1 MSEAP
6 APPSSLSAALIGFG
20 EVGSILSAGLVK
32 AGAQSVATYD
42 IKFDTPDGQAMMARA
57 RDAGVHPAPTPAEAA
72 AGSEIVIAA
81 LTASSSVEA
90 ARTAATYLKPDQ
102 FYLDINS
109 VSPGKKREAASII
122 DGAGGRFVDVAV
134 MAPVPPYG
142 IKVPMA
148 VGGKWGQA
156 VADRLIPFGFRIEV
170 FEREIGYVSAMKM
183 CRSVMIKGIESLIV
197 EAMTASVSYDV
208 VDQVIP
214 SLDEYF
220 KGKDWRRQ
228 AEYMFGRVV
237 EHGERRAAE
246 MREAAKTVAEIGLEP
261 LMTAATAERQQWVAD
276 RIPRDTFEGRK
287 PTLEDYAAAVRAV
300 LDKK

>member
-1 MSEAP
+1 MSEAK
-6 APPSSLSAALIGFG
+6 ASLSATLIGFG
-20 EVGSILSAGLVK
+20 EAGSILAAGLVE

-42 IKFDTPDGQAMMARA
+42 IKFDRPDGATMMARA
-57 RDAGVHPAPTPAEAA
+57 SAAGVHPAKTPAEAA
-72 AGSEIVIAA
+72 AGADIIIAA
-81 LTASSSVEA
+81 LTASSSIDA
-90 ARTAATYLKPDQ
+90 ARTAATYIKPNQ

-109 VSPGKKREAASII
+109 VSPKAKRVAAEII
-122 DGAGGRFVDVAV
+122 DGAGGKFVDVAV

-148 VGGKWGQA
+148 LGGKWGQA
-156 VADRLIPFGFRIEV
+156 VADRLVPFGFRVEV

-197 EAMTASVSYDV
+197 EAMTAAVAYDV

-220 KGKDWRRQ
+220 KGKDWRWQ
-228 AEYMFGRVV
+228 AEYMFSRVI
-237 EHGERRAAE
+237 EHGQRRAAE

-276 RIPRDTFEGRK
+276 HVPRDSFKGK
-287 PTLEDYAAAVRAV
+287 KATLEDYAASVRAV
-300 LDKK
+300 IDEK

>member
-1 MSEAP
+1 MSEP
-6 APPSSLSAALIGFG
+6 RPSLSAALIGFG
-20 EVGSILSAGLVK
+20 EAGSILSAGLVK
-32 AGAQSVATYD
+32 AGVQSVAAYD
-42 IKFDTPDGQAMMARA
+42 IKFGRA
-57 RDAGVHPAPTPAEAA
+57 ELAGPMIERAKAAGVHPAKSAAEAA

-81 LTASSSVEA
+81 VTASSSIDA
-90 ARTAATYLKPDQ
+90 ARTAAGYIKPNQ

-109 VSPGKKREAASII
+109 VSPGKKREAAAII
-122 DGAGGRFVDVAV
+122 DAAGGRFVDVAV

-148 VGGKWGQA
+148 VGGKWGRA
-156 VADRLIPFGFRIEV
+156 VADRLVPFGFAIEV

-197 EAMTASVSYDV
+197 EAMTAACAYEVE
-208 VDQVIP
+208 DQVIP

-220 KGKDWRRQ
+220 KGKDWRSQ
-228 AEYMFGRVV
+228 AEYMFGRVI

-261 LMTAATAERQQWVAD
+261 LMTTATAERQQWVAD
-276 RIPRDTFEGRK
+276 RVPRDKFKGKK
-287 PTLEDYAAAVRAV
+287 PDVRDYAAAIRTAME
-300 LDKK
+300 KHQP

>member
-1 MSEAP
+1 MNGAKIP
-6 APPSSLSAALIGFG
+6 LSATLLGFG
-20 EVGSILSAGLVK
+20 EAGSILSAELRK
-32 AGAQSVATYD
+32 AGAQSVAAYD
-42 IKFDTPDGQAMMARA
+42 LKFQEAEGPAMMARA
-57 RDAGVHPAPTPAEAA
+57 AAAGVHAAISPQEAA
-72 AGSEIVIAA
+72 AGSEMIIAA
-81 LTASSSVEA
+81 VTASSSVAA
-90 ARTAATYLKPDQ
+90 ARTAARYIKPDQ

-109 VSPGKKREAASII
+109 VSPGKKREAAGLIE
-122 DGAGGRFVDVAV
+122 DAGGRFVDVAV

-156 VADRLIPFGFRIEV
+156 VAGRLAPFGFRIEV
-170 FEREIGYVSAMKM
+170 FEREVGYVSAMKM

-197 EAMTASVSYDV
+197 EAMTAAHAYDV

-220 KGKDWRRQ
+220 KGKDWRWQ

-237 EHGERRAAE
+237 EHGVRRAAE

-276 RIPRDTFEGRK
+276 HIPRDRFKGRQAK
-287 PTLEDYAAAVRAV
+287 LHDYAAAIEAA
-300 LDKK
+300 LDRK

>member
-1 MSEAP
+1 MTEAK
-6 APPSSLSAALIGFG
+6 ASLSTTLIGFG
-20 EVGSILSAGLVK
+20 EAGSILSAGLVK
-32 AGAQSVATYD
+32 AGVQSVATYD
-42 IKFDTPDGQAMMARA
+42 IKFGTAEGSAMMTRA
-57 RDAGVHPAPTPAEAA
+57 RNAGVHPAPTPAEAA

-81 LTASSSVEA
+81 LTASASVDA
-90 ARTAATYLKPDQ
+90 ARTAATYIKRGQ
-102 FYLDINS
+102 YYLDINS
-109 VSPGKKREAASII
+109 VSPGKKREAAAII
-122 DGAGGRFVDVAV
+122 EGAGGRFVDVAV

-148 VGGKWGQA
+148 VGGKWGRA

-183 CRSVMIKGIESLIV
+183 CRSVMIKGIESLII
-197 EAMTASVSYDV
+197 EAMTAAVSYDV

-220 KGKDWRRQ
+220 KNKDWRWQ

-261 LMTAATAERQQWVAD
+261 LMTAATAARQQWVAD
-276 RIPRDTFEGRK
+276 RIPRDKFKGK
-287 PTLEDYAAAVRAV
+287 NPTLDDYVASVRAV

>member
-1 MSEAP
+1 MSETRA
-6 APPSSLSAALIGFG
+6 SLSATLIGFG
-20 EVGSILSAGLVK
+20 EAGSILSAGLVK
-32 AGAQSVATYD
+32 AGAQSVAVYD
-42 IKFDTPDGQAMMARA
+42 IKFNGADGAAMIDRA
-57 RDAGVHPAPTPAEAA
+57 TAAGVHPTRSAAEAA
-72 AGSEIVIAA
+72 AGAEIIIAA
-81 LTASSSVEA
+81 VTASSSIEA
-90 ARTAATYLKPDQ
+90 ARTAAGYIKPNQ

-109 VSPGKKREAASII
+109 VSPKAKRAAAEII
-122 DGAGGRFVDVAV
+122 DSAGGRFVDVAV

-156 VADRLIPFGFRIEV
+156 VADRLMPFGFRIEV

-197 EAMTASVSYDV
+197 EAMTAACAYGVE
-208 VDQVIP
+208 DQVIP

-220 KGKDWRRQ
+220 KGKDWRWQ

-237 EHGERRAAE
+237 EHGKRRAAE

-276 RIPRDTFEGRK
+276 HVPRDTFKGMK
-287 PTLEDYAAAVRAV
+287 PGLRDYAAAISQAAA
-300 LDKK
+300 KQE

>member
-1 MSEAP
+1 MSRA
-6 APPSSLSAALIGFG
+6 SLSATLIGFG
-20 EVGSILSAGLVK
+20 EAGSILSAGLVK
-32 AGAQSVATYD
+32 EGAQSVAAYD
-42 IKFDTPDGQAMMARA
+42 IKFDQAEGPAMMDRA
-57 RDAGVHPAPTPAEAA
+57 KAAGVHPAATPAEAA
-72 AGSEIVIAA
+72 AGADIIIAA
-81 LTASSSVEA
+81 LTASSSVDA
-90 ARTAATYLKPDQ
+90 ARMAATYIKPNQ

-109 VSPGKKREAASII
+109 VSPGKKREAAAII
-122 DGAGGRFVDVAV
+122 DGAGGKFVDVAV

-142 IKVPMA
+142 ITVPMA

-156 VADRLIPFGFRIEV
+156 VADQLIPFGFRIEV
-170 FEREIGYVSAMKM
+170 FAREIGYVSAMKM

-197 EAMTASVSYDV
+197 EAMTAAVAYDV

-220 KGKDWRRQ
+220 KGHDWRWQ

-237 EHGERRAAE
+237 EHGTRRAAE

-276 RIPRDTFEGRK
+276 HVPRDRFKGKK
-287 PTLEDYAAAVRAV
+287 PSLADYAASV
-300 LDKK
+300 LKTAEET

>member
-1 MSEAP
+1 MSEGAR
-6 APPSSLSAALIGFG
+6 ASLSAALIGFG
-20 EVGSILSAGLVK
+20 EAGSILAAGLVK
-32 AGAQSVATYD
+32 AGAQSVATFD
-42 IKFDTPDGQAMMARA
+42 IKFDQAEGPAMMARA
-57 RDAGVHPAPTPAEAA
+57 KEAGVHPAKTPAEAA
-72 AGSEIVIAA
+72 VGADIVIAA
-81 LTASSSVEA
+81 LTASSSVDA
-90 ARTAATYLKPDQ
+90 ARMAATYIKPNQ

-109 VSPGKKREAASII
+109 VSPGKKRAAAAII
-122 DGAGGRFVDVAV
+122 EGAGGRFVDVAV

-148 VGGKWGQA
+148 VGGDWGQA

-170 FEREIGYVSAMKM
+170 FAREIGYVSAMKM

-197 EAMTASVSYDV
+197 EAMTAAVAYDV

-220 KGKDWRRQ
+220 KGHDWRWQ
-228 AEYMFGRVV
+228 AEYMFSRVV
-237 EHGERRAAE
+237 EHGTRRAAE

-276 RIPRDTFEGRK
+276 HVPRDKFKGK
-287 PTLEDYAAAVRAV
+287 KATLADYAAAVSQAATKR
-300 LDKK
+300 

>member
-1 MSEAP
+1 MTAG
-6 APPSSLSAALIGFG
+6 SLSVTVIGFG
-20 EVGSILSAGLVK
+20 EAGSNLAAGLVK
-32 AGAQSVATYD
+32 AGAQSVAAYD
-42 IKFDTPDGQAMMARA
+42 IKFDRADLVAEMMARA
-57 RDAGVHPAPTPAEAA
+57 HAVGVHPAATPAEAA

-81 LTASSSVEA
+81 VTASNSLEVARVA
-90 ARTAATYLKPDQ
+90 AGYLKPDQ
-102 FYLDINS
+102 YYLDINS
-109 VSPGKKREAASII
+109 VSPGKKREAAAII
-122 DGAGGRFVDVAV
+122 DNAGGRFVDVAV
-134 MAPVPPYG
+134 MAPVAPYG
-142 IKVPMA
+142 IAVPMA
-148 VGGKWGQA
+148 VGGKWGRA
-156 VADRLIPFGFRIEV
+156 VAERLVPFGFRIEV

-197 EAMTASVSYDV
+197 EAMTAAVAYDV

-220 KGKDWRRQ
+220 KGHDWRWQ

-276 RIPRDTFEGRK
+276 RVPRDLFKGKK
-287 PTLEDYAAAVRAV
+287 PALKDYAAAISEAAAR
-300 LDKK
+300 K